1 MKDWIKYTLFG
12 VVSAILIGFIVFTQ
26 VRYNKLQKE
35 LNEEKHKNLER
46 IDYLENQN
54 KEYQK
59 NIEKYQSD
67 IIDLE
72 SAIDSLNKVKQK
84 VIVKKEEVIIS
95 KDVSSAA
102 NLLKDNLQKWEN

>member
-1 MKDWIKYTLFG
+1 MKDWIKYVLFG
-12 VVSAILIGFIVFTQ
+12 VVATILIGFIVFTQ

-67 IIDLE
+67 VVDLE
-72 SAIDSLNKVKQK
+72 SVIDSLNKVKQK
-84 VIVKKEEVIIS
+84 VIVKKEEVIVS

-102 NLLKDNLQKWEN
+102 NLLKDNLQK